1 MEDVVVRGVSIDRKQ
16 AKLTVDDVRDEPGIA
31 ARIFSTISEANIVV
45 DMIVQSVSEY
55 GTTDI
60 SFTIHENDL
69 DLAKNSSPRSWPNS
83 EQRSSSPKAVSPS

>member
-16 AKLTVDDVRDEPGIA
+16 AKLTVDDVCDEPGIA
-31 ARIFSTISEANIVV
+31 ARIFSTISAANIVV

-69 DLAKNSSPRSWPNS
+69 ESRKKITHTDRGTN
-83 EQRSSSPKAVSPS
+83 